1 MAGSSSTMRTRFSAM
16 EKGLACRF
24 STEIVE
30 KSVEEAVENRLKTE
44 IVAAPLLLEQRIVQF
59 S

>member
-1 MAGSSSTMRTRFSAM
+1 MGKR
-16 EKGLACRF
+16 LAWLF

-44 IVAAPLLLEQRIVQF
+44 IVAYPVLIEQITVQF

>member
-16 EKGLACRF
+16 EKGLAWRF
-24 STEIVE
+24 STEVVE

-44 IVAAPLLLEQRIVQF
+44 IAAYPLLIEQVIVQF

>member
-1 MAGSSSTMRTRFSAM
+1 MRIRFSAM
-16 EKGLACRF
+16 GKRLAWRF

-30 KSVEEAVENRLKTE
+30 KSVEEAVEKRLKTE
-44 IVAAPLLLEQRIVQF
+44 FEACLWLIEQIIVQF

>member
-1 MAGSSSTMRTRFSAM
+1 MAGSSSTMRLPFSAIG
-16 EKGLACRF
+16 KGLAWRF

-44 IVAAPLLLEQRIVQF
+44 IAAYPLLIEQIIVQF

>member
-1 MAGSSSTMRTRFSAM
+1 
-16 EKGLACRF
+16 
-24 STEIVE
+24 VE

-44 IVAAPLLLEQRIVQF
+44 IEAYPLLIEQEIVQF

>member
-1 MAGSSSTMRTRFSAM
+1 M
-16 EKGLACRF
+16 EKRPAWRF

-44 IVAAPLLLEQRIVQF
+44 IVAYPWLIEQIIVQF